1 LSVLYIGLPASAGH
15 WLQIGYQDFA
25 ASLGDQLPHRI
36 YDFERAPEEQFEG
49 VDLVVEAGGSFA
61 TPAMIDVAARS
72 GIRFWQIVGTGID
85 HVDVARFHDR
95 GIQLANLPGLFS
107 SVALAEHAFFGMLFF
122 ARFYRSTQRA
132 LQSRILCDPVGEE
145 LSGKNLSIIGF
156 GASGQELARRAS
168 AFGMRILAMD
178 LERPAPETLQGLT
191 CSFAGGRGD
200 LDFLLGEGD
209 YISLHVPLNSSTR
222 YLLNREGFAR
232 MKSTAVLIN
241 VARSEVVEERAL
253 VEALQRG
260 ALRGAVLDVFSEEP
274 VDPGHPLLRMESVLA
289 TPHTAG
295 VTSGTSRR
303 RAAAAVANI
312 LRVHN
317 GQEPLYL
324 VNGLASMTAAGQADK
339 ESR

>member
-1 LSVLYIGLPASAGH
+1 MSVLYIGLPASAGD

-36 YDFERAPEEQFEG
+36 YDFDRSPEEQFGG
-49 VDLVVEAGGSFA
+49 VEMVVEAGGSFA
-61 TPAMIDVAARS
+61 TSAMIDVASRN

-95 GIQLANLPGLFS
+95 GIRLANLPGLFS

-122 ARFYRSTQRA
+122 ARLYRNTQRA

-145 LSGKNLSIIGF
+145 LNGKNLSIIGF
-156 GASGQELARRAS
+156 GASGRELARRAS
-168 AFGMRILAMD
+168 AFGMRIFAMD
-178 LERPAPETLQGLT
+178 LERPAPETLEGLT
-191 CSFAGGRGD
+191 ESFAGARED
-200 LDFLLGEGD
+200 LDFLLEKGD

-222 YLLNREGFAR
+222 HLIDREGLAR
-232 MKSTAVLIN
+232 MKPTTVLIN
-241 VARSEVVEERAL
+241 VARSEVVEEKAL
-253 VEALQRG
+253 VDALQRR
-260 ALRGAVLDVFSEEP
+260 AIRGAVLDVFSEEP
-274 VDPGHPLLRMESVLA
+274 VDPGHPLLRMENVLA

-303 RAAAAVANI
+303 RAAAAVENI
-312 LRVHN
+312 LRVYN

-324 VNGLASMTAAGQADK
+324 VNGLPGMAAAGR
-339 ESR
+339 EGNGSR

>member
-1 LSVLYIGLPASAGH
+1 LSVLYIGLPAGAGH

-25 ASLGDQLPHRI
+25 ASLGDQLPHRV
-36 YDFERAPEEQFEG
+36 YDFERSPEEQFEG
-49 VDLVVEAGGSFA
+49 IEMVVEAGGSFA
-61 TPAMIDVAARS
+61 TPAMIDTAARN

-122 ARFYRSTQRA
+122 ARLYRNTQRA
-132 LQSRILCDPVGEE
+132 LQLRILCDPVGEE

-156 GASGQELARRAS
+156 GASGRELARRAS

-178 LERPAPETLQGLT
+178 LERPAPETLEGLT
-191 CSFAGGRGD
+191 CSFAGGMDD
-200 LDFLLGEGD
+200 LDFLLEEGD
-209 YISLHVPLNSSTR
+209 YVSLHVPLNSSTR
-222 YLLNREGFAR
+222 HLIDGEGLSR
-232 MKSTAVLIN
+232 MKSTAVFIN
-241 VARSEVVEERAL
+241 VARSEVVEEEAL

-260 ALRGAVLDVFSEEP
+260 AIRGAVLDVFAQEP
-274 VDPGHPLLRMESVLA
+274 VDPGHPLLRMENVLA

-303 RAAAAVANI
+303 RAAAAVENI

-317 GQEPLYL
+317 GREPLYV
-324 VNGLASMTAAGQADK
+324 VNGLRSMTAAGQGSDGA
-339 ESR
+339 R